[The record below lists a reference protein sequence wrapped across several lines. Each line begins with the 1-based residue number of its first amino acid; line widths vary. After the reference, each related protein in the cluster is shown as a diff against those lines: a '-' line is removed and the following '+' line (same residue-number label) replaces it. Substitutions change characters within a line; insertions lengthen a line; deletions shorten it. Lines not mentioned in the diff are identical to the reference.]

1 MKKFLNQLKQ
11 SGKQAVAGAS
21 LFALQTGTALAT
33 GGGGKGIPKMD
44 APSRGEGSGIMETI
58 KNYGF
63 DIATLFGLL
72 VCCWAFFVVAGS
84 AIETFR
90 EVRAGKKTWGEFGM
104 ICGVGVG
111 LLIVIIWLITKA
123 IDML

>member
-1 MKKFLNQLKQ
+1 MKTFVKLKQ
-11 SGKQAVAGAS
+11 YGKQAALAIP
-21 LFALQTGTALAT
+21 LLALQTGNALAT

-44 APSRGEGSGIMETI
+44 APSRGEGSGIIENV

-63 DIATLFGLL
+63 DIATLLGLL

-84 AIETFR
+84 TIETFR

-111 LLIVIIWLITKA
+111 LLVVIIWLISKA